1 MLEGEAKTAYMREYM
16 RRKRAGLPTV
26 KPKKEWEPPWWMP
39 HNIAVWARHR
49 AGREPW
55 RVGCLGHKVID
66 GLKLDTD
73 ESVME
78 ACRRY
83 KAILDEQRAARKTRK
98 QAAAEPPPPKRCSF
112 CDKPASKR
120 RILVGDRY
128 TFICQQCATK
138 AAHKAEQARK
148 RRKS

>member
-1 MLEGEAKTAYMREYM
+1 MLQGEAKTAYMREYM

-26 KPKKEWEPPWWMP
+26 KPKKEWEPSQRMIREIE
-39 HNIAVWARHR
+39 HWAKYPKRTR
-49 AGREPW
+49 GMGRQ
-55 RVGCLGHKVID
+55 VIN
-66 GLKLDTD
+66 GLTLDNDT
-73 ESVME
+73 SWME

-83 KAILDEQRAARKTRK
+83 KAILDKRWAEAKERKRL
-98 QAAAEPPPPKRCSF
+98 ASLPPPPKCCSF
-112 CDKPASKR
+112 CGKPQSSR

-138 AAHKAEQARK
+138 AVGKARQARK